1 MSPQPAF
8 DARTAT
14 QGYTRVPNS
23 IIENMGDLTPAELML
38 ALIVLRRG
46 MNTVSDEHWL
56 AWTGKD
62 ARTKQNAIHG
72 LRPRGLQVDGFG
84 RAAKFSFHR
93 GDWDNWVRHQPR
105 RSKAKIARQRKPA
118 EKPEMHPDCR
128 ERGCQMACKSSAE
141 LIEFP
146 KSPPAETPPENSPV
160 AVPAVASQQQKPAKR
175 VSSVTA
181 ANVRAQKDYTDL
193 IGVFMTCG
201 VPLNEAD
208 VEKCDRYWLK
218 LSPQER
224 TVALAYALA
233 RLPEWQAKDSQYV
246 PRPWNYLRE
255 KHWTRRG
262 PQSEKKGFEKWKQGG
277 SIWDAI

>member
-1 MSPQPAF
+1 MTPQPRF

-14 QGYTRVPNS
+14 QGYAQIPNS
-23 IIENMGDLTPAELML
+23 IIENMAELTPAELML
-38 ALIVLRRG
+38 VLIVLRRG
-46 MNTVSDEHWL
+46 ANTVSDEHWS

-62 ARTKQNAIHG
+62 ARTKQNAIRG
-72 LRPRGLQVDGFG
+72 LRERGLKVDGFG

-93 GDWDNWVRHQPR
+93 RDWDNWVRHKPR
-105 RSKAKIARQRKPA
+105 QSKAKVARPQRQPA
-118 EKPEMHPDCR
+118 KPEMHPDCQ
-128 ERGCQMACKSSAE
+128 ERGCQMACRSSAE

-146 KSPPAETPPENSPV
+146 KSPPAETPPEKNPV
-160 AVPAVASQQQKPAKR
+160 AIPAASDQQKPAKR

-201 VPLNEAD
+201 VALNEAD
-208 VEKCDRYWLK
+208 LGKCDRYWLE

-224 TVALAYALA
+224 TIALAYALA
-233 RLPEWQAKDSQYV
+233 RLPEWQGKDPQYV
-246 PRPWNYLRE
+246 ARPWNYLRE